1 MELGINV
8 CLHRKFFQT
17 AHPKRKFPFQ
27 SILAVLLWTVVL
39 IYLFFSLSYPK
50 HLNWTLALSHVL
62 QGKLGLWAFGCTTWR
77 YPKEGLK
84 RNKDKMKNVS
94 SLTNFARNQCCF
106 KALAGNQLFP
116 MPLPQLWWWCQ
127 HMSQAVVRRGHLWI
141 TEEGQGPSKTWQI

>member
-39 IYLFFSLSYPK
+39 IYLFFSLSYLK

-62 QGKLGLWAFGCTTWR
+62 QGKLGL
-77 YPKEGLK
+77 
-84 RNKDKMKNVS
+84 
-94 SLTNFARNQCCF
+94 
-106 KALAGNQLFP
+106 
-116 MPLPQLWWWCQ
+116 
-127 HMSQAVVRRGHLWI
+127 
-141 TEEGQGPSKTWQI
+141 